1 MSVPALY
8 VVPTPIGNRLDMV
21 PRAVDILQSVS
32 LIAAEDMRHSRPLLE
47 HFNITTPLMA
57 YHDHSDESVVAR
69 IIARLSAGESV
80 ALISDAGTPL
90 VSDPGYRIVD
100 AAHLAGIPVVPVPGP
115 CAAIVGLSAA
125 GLPSD
130 RFCFE
135 GFLPSKSV
143 ARSKVLAGLK
153 DEERTLI
160 FYEAP
165 HRVLETVSAMVE
177 IFGGD
182 RQVVLA
188 RELTKLFETIRRMP
202 LAEMRDWIASDSNQ
216 QRGECVLL
224 VRGCEKG
231 SDEGLSPEA
240 QRVLSILTDELPLKQ
255 AAQLAAQ
262 ITGVKKNALYQ
273 AALAQ
278 QGAND
283 SER

>member
-8 VVPTPIGNRLDMV
+8 IVPTPIGNRLDMV

-32 LIAAEDMRHSRPLLE
+32 LIAAEDMRHSKPLLE
-47 HFNITTPLMA
+47 HFNIETPLLA
-57 YHDHSDESVVAR
+57 YHDHSDERVVDNIMR
-69 IIARLSAGESV
+69 RLQAGESV

-100 AAHLAGIPVVPVPGP
+100 AAHTAGIAVIPIPGP

-135 GFLPSKSV
+135 GFLPAKSV
-143 ARSKVLAGLK
+143 ARNKVLEALK

-165 HRVLETVSAMVE
+165 HRLLETVTAMADV
-177 IFGGD
+177 FGVD
-182 RQVVLA
+182 RQAVLA
-188 RELTKLFETIRRMP
+188 RELTKLFETIRRLP
-202 LAEMRDWIASDSNQ
+202 LAELRDWIAADGNQ

-224 VRGCEKG
+224 VRGRVNKA
-231 SDEGLSPEA
+231 EGELSA
-240 QRVLSILTDELPLKQ
+240 DARRILSILAAELPLKQ

-262 ITGVKKNALYQ
+262 ITGLKKNALYQ
-273 AALAQ
+273 AGLDQ
-278 QGAND
+278 QSRG
-283 SER
+283 R